1 MPKFMLQASYTT
13 AGAKGV
19 IKEGGSS
26 RRKTVE
32 QMIQKLGGRM
42 ESFYFAFGDADAYV
56 IADLPDTVTATAL
69 SMVVNSSGGA
79 TLRTIPLIDPEEI
92 DEATKKTV
100 AYRAPGS

>member
-1 MPKFMLQASYTT
+1 MPKFMLQASYTS

-19 IKEGGSS
+19 MKEGGSS

-42 ESFYFAFGDADAYV
+42 EAFYFAFGDADAYV
-56 IADLPDTVTATAL
+56 IAELPDTVAATAL

>member
-56 IADLPDTVTATAL
+56 IADLPDAVTATAL

-79 TLRTIPLIDPEEI
+79 TLRTIPLIDPEEV